1 MSCPTFSSPP
11 GLHLQIPQKT
21 DFYNVSAFSVEYVRL
36 GRLHSVSPAGL
47 SCKPTYIHYVFFYQ
61 KQDEYPL
68 SVPFLHRGSETN
80 PCGCVKINQL
90 DADEDGLWGIIH
102 PHTTFQSEIL
112 EIFQGTLRMIYS
124 NVLLYLFIYLFK
136 IKLSSLSDSVK
147 SAPNASLLP
156 SKFADEGICR
166 SAFFKR
172 FCSL

>member
-1 MSCPTFSSPP
+1 MGVLERELAQSIFAGLCKKQTSFTDSYVLSYFFFPP
-11 GLHLQIPQKT
+11 GLHLQIPQKA

-47 SCKPTYIHYVFFYQ
+47 SCILHIYYIYILHIFIMVFYQ
-61 KQDEYPL
+61 KQDEYLL

-124 NVLLYLFIYLFK
+124 NVLLYLFIYLK
-136 IKLSSLSDSVK
+136 
-147 SAPNASLLP
+147 
-156 SKFADEGICR
+156 
-166 SAFFKR
+166 
-172 FCSL
+172 